1 MPVDARSDRRSP
13 QISAER
19 LPFDEID
26 FDDPIFRSIE
36 SEYPLHRDWVTR
48 ASLSSNRRAG
58 FVVNDAKGGY
68 SGIAVVKFGESAN
81 GDASSTGMKLS
92 TFKVGDDWSA
102 RGIGDVL
109 LNSVLIE
116 AIENGV
122 TEVFVTVGGSHQDLI
137 RYLELH
143 GFRRS
148 PKLAGQDYV
157 YVLNLGD
164 PTSVAGRVNR
174 LAYDV
179 LAGEYL
185 QRAENPA
192 ADEASVQDLAS
203 ALWRHVHAP
212 TPRVLELGPGPGSV
226 ISWFASQGASTV
238 GVEISAEMASICQA
252 SSPSSLVIIGD
263 INDISFTPETF
274 DAIYMGAFIHL
285 FTPESART
293 LLVKVQDWLRP
304 GGVIFV
310 NTTVGPNRTVGWE
323 RKSDYGTATV
333 RLRTQWREAEFRQAV
348 ESSGFEVIDRLQTN
362 EASRG
367 KFWVAFIAQKDERR

>member
-1 MPVDARSDRRSP
+1 MPIDAKSGYHSP
-13 QISAER
+13 QILAER
-19 LPFDEID
+19 LPFDEIN

-36 SEYPLHRDWVTR
+36 AEYPLHRAWVAR
-48 ASLSSNRRAG
+48 ASLAASARAA
-58 FVVNDAKGGY
+58 FVVRNRMGAY
-68 SGIAVVKFGESAN
+68 SGIAVVKFGESAS
-81 GDASSTGMKLS
+81 GDVSSTGMKLS

-102 RGIGDVL
+102 RGIGDIL
-109 LNSVLIE
+109 LNAVLIE
-116 AIENGV
+116 AVENGV
-122 TEVFVTVGGSHQDLI
+122 EEVFVTVSGSHQDLI

-148 PKLAGQDYV
+148 PRLADQDYI
-157 YVLNLGD
+157 YVLNLDD

-192 ADEASVQDLAS
+192 ADEAPVHFLAS
-203 ALWRHVHAP
+203 ALWKHVRAQ
-212 TPRVLELGPGPGSV
+212 TPRVLELGPGPGSA
-226 ISWFASQGASTV
+226 ISWFASQGAATV
-238 GVEISAEMASICQA
+238 GVEISAEMASICQVR
-252 SSPSSLVIIGD
+252 SPGSLIIIGD
-263 INDISFTPETF
+263 INDVSFTAETF

-285 FTPESART
+285 FTPESAKA
-293 LLVKVQDWLRP
+293 LLVRAQTWLRP

-310 NTTVGPNRTVGWE
+310 NTTVGPNHTVGWE

-333 RLRTQWREAEFRQAV
+333 RLRTQWQETEFRRTV
-348 ESSGFEVIDRLQTN
+348 ESSGFEVIDRLQTD

-367 KFWVAFIAQKDERR
+367 KFWVAFIAQKDSH